1 MEQMLEIGQRVDLMH
16 LDKKL
21 EDAVITGR
29 AFDYPEKATYNILT
43 KDRPGYLGK
52 SIKSCPAENLR
63 PHEE

>member
-1 MEQMLEIGQRVDLMH
+1 MEQMFELVQRVELMH

-29 AFDYPEKATYNILT
+29 AFDYPEKATYDVLT

-52 SIKSCPAENLR
+52 LITSCPAENLR